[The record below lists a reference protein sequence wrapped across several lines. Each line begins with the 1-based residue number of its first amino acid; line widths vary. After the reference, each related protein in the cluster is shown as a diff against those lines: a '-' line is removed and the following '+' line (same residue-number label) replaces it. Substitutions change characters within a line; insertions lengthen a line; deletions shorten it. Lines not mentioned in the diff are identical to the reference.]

1 MNAISPLFLALFLGA
16 CTAPQ
21 KPEPEIKRAQPKP
34 QEIHGRVGTPL
45 PTQAS
50 GASAPSAMPSKK
62 KEFAV
67 ASGEPKKQDS
77 GQQAV
82 SSSLNLVA
90 RCLKTS

>member
-1 MNAISPLFLALFLGA
+1 MNPNLTQRRRGA
-16 CTAPQ
+16 EKEGGMVVSTV
-21 KPEPEIKRAQPKP
+21 KDTQPRLQRNHMIP
-34 QEIHGRVGTPL
+34 MVGTPL

-77 GQQAV
+77 GQQAAN
-82 SSSLNLVA
+82 SSLNLVA
-90 RCLKTS
+90 RCRKTS